1 MRIFQRMNLIGVI
14 ALLGIF
20 GFAPPESPVAD
31 AAMNDDVERVRALI
45 RQGADVSAPQGDGMT
60 ALHWAAQNG
69 STEVAEVLL
78 YAGARVDGLTRLGNY
93 TPLHLASREGHGQ
106 LVEVL
111 LAAGAEP
118 NALTS
123 TGAVAPLHFAATS
136 GSEEAVTAL
145 LNKGADVNAPERQWG
160 HTPLIF
166 AAAADRPGAVAILL
180 ERGADPEVT
189 STVIDLVKRSED
201 DKAHKAQRDSIVQAG
216 VENNG
221 ISGFY
226 LKGHLEIEDDSLP
239 VLVPLKD
246 LSPIEEKGA
255 YGGHTALTLAARDG
269 NVEAAMTLLDGGADV
284 NSVRAADHMSPLLVA
299 AINGQ
304 FDLAVKL
311 LERGADPNLTADSG
325 LTPLFGTLSREWYP
339 AAPTPGPMDH
349 MYQEKTYLELMV
361 SLLLAGA
368 DPNARLEYNDWV
380 TELGASNLR
389 LDWVGGTAF
398 LRAAHSADLAA
409 MMLLVKYGADPH
421 IALMRPVKESRIVTS
436 GETARKDID
445 TSGLPP
451 VPVGAPGTW
460 AMHLAAGYGW
470 GETYHVANVHRYV
483 PDGWLPAVQYLV
495 EEHGFDVNLPDY
507 YGDTALH
514 NAAARGDNELILYL
528 VEQGAD
534 VSAVNRQWQTTLDM
548 ANSPEQRTR
557 PFRETIKLLE
567 SLGAKNNHRCVTC

>member
-1 MRIFQRMNLIGVI
+1 
-14 ALLGIF
+14 
-20 GFAPPESPVAD
+20 
-31 AAMNDDVERVRALI
+31 
-45 RQGADVSAPQGDGMT
+45 
-60 ALHWAAQNG
+60 
-69 STEVAEVLL
+69 
-78 YAGARVDGLTRLGNY
+78 
-93 TPLHLASREGHGQ
+93 
-106 LVEVL
+106 
-111 LAAGAEP
+111 
-118 NALTS
+118 
-123 TGAVAPLHFAATS
+123 
-136 GSEEAVTAL
+136 
-145 LNKGADVNAPERQWG
+145 
-160 HTPLIF
+160 
-166 AAAADRPGAVAILL
+166 
-180 ERGADPEVT
+180 
-189 STVIDLVKRSED
+189 
-201 DKAHKAQRDSIVQAG
+201 
-216 VENNG
+216 
-221 ISGFY
+221 
-226 LKGHLEIEDDSLP
+226 
-239 VLVPLKD
+239 
-246 LSPIEEKGA
+246 
-255 YGGHTALTLAARDG
+255 
-269 NVEAAMTLLDGGADV
+269 MTLLDGGADV

-349 MYQEKTYLELMV
+349 MYQETTYLELMV

-398 LRAAHSADLAA
+398 LRAAHSAGPGRHDALGQ
-409 MMLLVKYGADPH
+409 VRSRPPH
-421 IALMRPVKESRIVTS
+421 RIDEA
-436 GETARKDID
+436 GE
-445 TSGLPP
+445 G
-451 VPVGAPGTW
+451 VPHRHLGGNRQEGHRHLGAPAGSSRRTPGPGRCTW
-460 AMHLAAGYGW
+460 LPATVGVR
-470 GETYHVANVHRYV
+470 TYHVANVHRYV